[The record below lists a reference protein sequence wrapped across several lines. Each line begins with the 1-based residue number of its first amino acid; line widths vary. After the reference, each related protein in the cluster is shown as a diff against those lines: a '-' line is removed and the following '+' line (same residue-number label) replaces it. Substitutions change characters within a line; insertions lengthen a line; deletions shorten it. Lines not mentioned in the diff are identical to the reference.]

1 MVKIRI
7 IILLTVFFVSK
18 PNLEAK
24 DSWNTII
31 KYIDLIHVV
40 DSPEDINTIGHV
52 SDCRLSFVIPKVI
65 EKFINVRTIN
75 FYNANIMFNEEFFKL
90 PNLKY
95 LELDSTVIIN
105 PDLFRDNLDN
115 LKNLV
120 DFNLSNVD
128 FASKTITNNHINSL
142 GIYKSIFSNDTLT
155 VNSKN
160 LRRLSLNNPNITS
173 LILNADSLKS
183 LNIVDNKKVNLY
195 PILSKFKNTLNTLR
209 FNELENDQIIDI
221 LNIVVNYKIP
231 IAYIEMFKNDIDQVP
246 KNLFKIK
253 SLERLHLISNHI
265 NEIPIEILNLVN
277 LKYLTVGEEL
287 KSPPIILKELKSLE
301 LVWLPQS
308 MKSKMNEEDY
318 HFKIKYFSE

>member
-221 LNIVVNYKIP
+221 LNIVVNFKIP

-253 SLERLHLISNHI
+253 SLERLHLIGNHI

>member
-253 SLERLHLISNHI
+253 SLERLHLIGNHI

>member
-52 SDCRLSFVIPKVI
+52 SDCRLSFVLPKVI

-105 PDLFRDNLDN
+105 PFLFRDNLDN

-173 LILNADSLKS
+173 LILNANSLKS

-253 SLERLHLISNHI
+253 SLERLHLIGNHI